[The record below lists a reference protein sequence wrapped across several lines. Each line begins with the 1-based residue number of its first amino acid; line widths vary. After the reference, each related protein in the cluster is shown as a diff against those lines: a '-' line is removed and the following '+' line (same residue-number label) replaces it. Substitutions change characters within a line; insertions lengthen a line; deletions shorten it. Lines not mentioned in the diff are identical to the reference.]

1 MEHLTV
7 EANQLLCQFLQVW
20 SPDALEGQ
28 RITISNTHVT
38 IEVPDEQQTI
48 PIGDLLQNVLDPMIE
63 KCKEDLQREG
73 IEIIPFPEY
82 LEKDEETKLHFL
94 LDFTT
99 QPAFQCRKT
108 NIRLETFY
116 YLGEVLTVR
125 GWRNADKK
133 LIRNQY
139 ECRIARK
146 IEKIAK
152 RVYELFS
159 VRGLAHLY
167 TVEYICPTRLGQMKE
182 EDFYQH
188 LVKAA

>member
-1 MEHLTV
+1 MGKENKICPKIKIKKKKENKKFKKKKKKKKNNDGRKFSYISACAAHVLLGKTKRQEFMEHLTV
-7 EANQLLCQFLQVW
+7 EANQRLCQFLQVW

-48 PIGDLLQNVLDPMIE
+48 PIGDILQNVLDPMIE

-82 LEKDEETKLHFL
+82 LEKYEEAKLHFL

-108 NIRLETFY
+108 NI
-116 YLGEVLTVR
+116 
-125 GWRNADKK
+125 
-133 LIRNQY
+133 
-139 ECRIARK
+139 
-146 IEKIAK
+146 
-152 RVYELFS
+152 
-159 VRGLAHLY
+159 
-167 TVEYICPTRLGQMKE
+167 
-182 EDFYQH
+182 
-188 LVKAA
+188 